1 MIANIGL
8 VFICI
13 FWIATIIKMKKNEF
27 NRYALLS
34 YAIGALLLVVDS
46 LTAGVFGIMET
57 LNSITVVASIVVLS
71 KIWKKK

>member
-1 MIANIGL
+1 
-8 VFICI
+8 
-13 FWIATIIKMKKNEF
+13 MKKNEF

>member
-13 FWIATIIKMKKNEF
+13 FWIVTIIKMKKNEF
-27 NRYALLS
+27 NKYALLS
-34 YAIGALLLVVDS
+34 YAIGASLLVVDS

-57 LNSITVVASIVVLS
+57 LNSITVAASIVLIS
-71 KIWKKK
+71 KIWKK

>member
-27 NRYALLS
+27 NRYALLF
-34 YAIGALLLVVDS
+34 YAIGALLLVIDG
-46 LTAGVFGIMET
+46 LTVGAFGITET
-57 LNSITVVASIVVLS
+57 LNSITVIASIVVLS
-71 KIWKKK
+71 KIWNKK